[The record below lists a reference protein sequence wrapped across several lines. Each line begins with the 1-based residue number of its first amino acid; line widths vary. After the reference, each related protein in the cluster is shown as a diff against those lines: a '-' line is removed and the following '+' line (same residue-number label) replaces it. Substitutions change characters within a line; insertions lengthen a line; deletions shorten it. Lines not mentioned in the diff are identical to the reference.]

1 MLATSMFVGESLF
14 FLLSLS
20 FSSVAVVYFWSYGWL
35 VICFSLYEGTKV
47 CLHSPVQKQ
56 NKNKTTPQQLL
67 STVILL
73 LLFDERIVVW
83 KSIISSIT
91 YCKCLKLS

>member
-14 FLLSLS
+14 FLSFSL
-20 FSSVAVVYFWSYGWL
+20 SSVAVVYFWSYGWL